1 MISFTNYAAV
11 LGRENSFVDVDVDV
25 DADTD
30 MFVSFS
36 HPCASGPLSS
46 SVLYC
51 KDLRQGPSF

>member
-11 LGRENSFVDVDVDV
+11 LGRENSFDDVEV